1 VALKSRFLFALCS
14 FCPNTCRSCNNS
26 TFCFNYRN
34 RLKHFLMI
42 NRTKFILFLKNIKK
56 AICRVTQLVSDFFII
71 FTELTIKMLPMLCYA
86 FFFENILIPV
96 SKAFVLK
103 DHNGSMGMKSSI
115 ISLSCSLI
123 FYTFI
128 LAALSYIKY
137 QNGDYLNS

>member
-1 VALKSRFLFALCS
+1 MNLRTLKWLSRAGFFLLSVIFALILAEVIKA
-14 FCPNTCRSCNNS
+14 FFFDKPNKIYSLPEKYKEGNMPCDP
-26 TFCFNYRN
+26 
-34 RLKHFLMI
+34 
-42 NRTKFILFLKNIKK
+42 
-56 AICRVTQLVSDFFII
+56 V
-71 FTELTIKMLPMLCYA
+71 ELTIKMLPMLCYA